1 MLTFSLTFVLL
12 AMQASATPAAPAAPG
27 KAPAASQPAAPAA
40 PPVEAPG
47 GIYTYQAEGR
57 RDPFQSL
64 IGAGAETR
72 VTAVRGG
79 DGPAS
84 LVVGEISV
92 RGVLRSRGEYLA
104 MVQGPD
110 SKTYV
115 IHRGDKFADGV
126 VKSVTP
132 QGLVIVQDVHDPSSL
147 VKQREIR
154 KLLRSVEEGK

>member
-1 MLTFSLTFVLL
+1 M
-12 AMQASATPAAPAAPG
+12 AAAQPAPATRPVS
-27 KAPAASQPAAPAA
+27 AARAA
-40 PPVEAPG
+40 PPAEAPG
-47 GIYTYQAEGR
+47 GTFTYQAEGR

-64 IGAGAETR
+64 IGAVSEPR

-104 MVQGPD
+104 MVQGSD
-110 SKTYV
+110 SKTHV
-115 IHRGDKFADGV
+115 IRQGDKFADGV

-132 QGLVIVQDVHDPSSL
+132 QGLVIVRDVHDPLSL
-147 VKQREIR
+147 VKQQEIR
-154 KLLRSVEEGK
+154 KLLRSVGDGK